1 MSIKDWKK
9 LGYSYEQSEELERL
23 SRIGD
28 DMGDIDAHVADKI
41 LQETMRKYELEK
53 ENNNMNSATSLAGK
67 SLFDTL
73 KEQSEKFN
81 RWINES
87 EEFLSGIST
96 ENMDKEV
103 PEEIFGKK
111 NANLGR
117 SLNEQLTEEYEK
129 FAKWTSES
137 QIILNLLKNVK
148 ETANELKELDDAPV
162 ELLKGTDDAVTVN
175 ENDKYTFV
183 DSFEID
189 LRNNTYFDVSQWEG
203 SVKPVKAILSICMP
217 KETTYNVVN
226 DITDNWNKL
235 GKSNNFDVNLTIGNM
250 IFLMEDGTFK
260 SVD

>member
-1 MSIKDWKK
+1 MSIRDWKK
-9 LGYSYEQSEELERL
+9 LGYSNEQSEELERL

-28 DMGDIDAHVADKI
+28 DMGDIDVYIADKM

-53 ENNNMNSATSLAGK
+53 ENNNMNSTTDLAGK

-81 RWINES
+81 KWVNES

-103 PEEIFGKK
+103 SEEIFGKK

-117 SLNEQLTEEYEK
+117 SLKEQLKEEYEK

-148 ETANELKELDDAPV
+148 ETANALKELDDAPV
-162 ELLKGTDDAVTVN
+162 ELLKVTDDATTTQSAKC
-175 ENDKYTFV
+175 KYV
-183 DSFEID
+183 
-189 LRNNTYFDVSQWEG
+189 YV
-203 SVKPVKAILSICMP
+203 
-217 KETTYNVVN
+217 ETE
-226 DITDNWNKL
+226 D
-235 GKSNNFDVNLTIGNM
+235 NNFHFHDVRIENYDDYLTIYDK
-250 IFLMEDGTFK
+250 DGILKFRCHIDEI
-260 SVD
+260 VNFMREE

>member
-28 DMGDIDAHVADKI
+28 DMGDIDVYIADKM

-53 ENNNMNSATSLAGK
+53 ENNNMNSTTNLAGK

-103 PEEIFGKK
+103 SEEIFGKK

-117 SLNEQLTEEYEK
+117 SLKEQLTEEYEK

-137 QIILNLLKNVK
+137 QIILNLLQNVK
-148 ETANELKELDDAPV
+148 ETSNTLNELNDVPV
-162 ELLKGTDDAVTVN
+162 KLQKVTDDATTTQSAKC
-175 ENDKYTFV
+175 KYV
-183 DSFEID
+183 
-189 LRNNTYFDVSQWEG
+189 YV
-203 SVKPVKAILSICMP
+203 
-217 KETTYNVVN
+217 ETE
-226 DITDNWNKL
+226 D
-235 GKSNNFDVNLTIGNM
+235 NNFHFHDVKIENYDDYLTIYDK
-250 IFLMEDGTFK
+250 DGILKFRCHIDEI
-260 SVD
+260 VNFMREE

>member
-1 MSIKDWKK
+1 MSVEDWKK

-28 DMGDIDAHVADKI
+28 DMGDIDVHIADKM

-53 ENNNMNSATSLAGK
+53 EKNIMSSTTNLAGK

-81 RWINES
+81 KWVNES

-103 PEEIFGKK
+103 SEEIFGKK

-117 SLNEQLTEEYEK
+117 SLKEQLTEEYEK

-137 QIILNLLKNVK
+137 QIILNLLQNVK
-148 ETANELKELDDAPV
+148 ETANTLNELNDVSVKLQKV
-162 ELLKGTDDAVTVN
+162 TDDATTTQSAKC
-175 ENDKYTFV
+175 KYV
-183 DSFEID
+183 
-189 LRNNTYFDVSQWEG
+189 YV
-203 SVKPVKAILSICMP
+203 
-217 KETTYNVVN
+217 ETE
-226 DITDNWNKL
+226 D
-235 GKSNNFDVNLTIGNM
+235 NNFHFHDVRIENYDYYLTIYDK
-250 IFLMEDGTFK
+250 DGILKFRCHIDEI
-260 SVD
+260 VNFMREE